1 MKRKLLI
8 GLLLIFLS
16 TNVFAKQYILKYHFQ
31 PKTMFSNRENILDIL
46 EFTLSDIINKGY
58 KIVSFTIKSNNNID
72 DGFIIVYE
80 DDDESNKV

>member
-1 MKRKLLI
+1 MKRKFLI

-16 TNVFAKQYILKYHFQ
+16 TNVFAKQYVLKYHFQ
-31 PKTMFSNRENILDIL
+31 PKTMFSSRENILDIL
-46 EFTLSDIINKGY
+46 EFTLNDIINKGY
-58 KIVSFTIKSNNNID
+58 KIVSFTIKSNNCID